1 MKNKV
6 IVDRPS
12 KTVIVN
18 KNYVYLKIGSSY
30 DKLSKQTRP
39 KRVLIGKLTS
49 DNKLMPNSSYYE
61 YFDTPLLEP
70 DNRADSVIVGPYV
83 VFDSIIE
90 KFKLDTL
97 LVGLFENANK
107 ILDIAY
113 YYIISESNASTYFE
127 DYAYNHLLYSP
138 KSFSDSTIGD
148 LLKNISDKDIDTF
161 FNAWCKINPKNDI
174 YISYDSTNI
183 NTVAG
188 NIDLAEYGVA
198 KDNDEFPQVNIS
210 LAYDQSNSIPLFYDA
225 YEGSIIDNTEC
236 ALMVERA
243 KRYGFKDIGF
253 ILDRGYFS
261 LRNIRFFD
269 ENNYSFIIMAKASAL
284 FIKETIEEVRFKLK
298 NSSNY
303 FLKGYGISGLTIER
317 KISDKDKKKRYFHIY
332 LDDEKA
338 AISKKEILNRFLL
351 MDEDLTNK
359 VNKKITKKEVLS
371 SYEKYYSLKFD
382 DYGYLKSFKRKD
394 KVIDALISDAG
405 CFVIITSKKMSALDA
420 LDTYRNRDS
429 IEKLFRAEKSYM
441 GFDCFKVHDDTRLK
455 AKLFILFIALI
466 VRTEVYNCLKP
477 LYLKDSKNFTVPK
490 AIKELEKL
498 YVTKLADNKYHQRYL
513 LTAKQKKILTT
524 FNISEESYKNTVNE
538 LLQKLN

>member
-6 IVDRPS
+6 VVDRPS

-30 DKLSKQTRP
+30 DKESKQTRP
-39 KRVLIGKLTS
+39 QRILIGKLTA
-49 DNKLMPNSSYYE
+49 DNRLMPNSNYYE
-61 YFDTPLLEP
+61 YFDTPLVEP
-70 DNRADSVIVGPYV
+70 SDIADSVIVGPYV
-83 VFDSIIE
+83 VFDSIISR
-90 KFKLDTL
+90 FKLDSL

-138 KSFSDSTIGD
+138 KAFSDSTIGD
-148 LLKNISDKDIDTF
+148 LLKSISDKDIDTF
-161 FNAWCKINPKNDI
+161 FNAWCKINPKKDI

-183 NTVAG
+183 NSVAG

-198 KDNDEFPQVNIS
+198 KDNDELPQVNVS
-210 LAYDQSNSIPLFYDA
+210 LAYNQDDSIPLFYDA
-225 YEGSIIDNTEC
+225 YSGSIIDNTEC
-236 ALMVERA
+236 SLMVERA

-269 ENNYSFIIMAKASAL
+269 DNNYSFIIMAKASAL
-284 FIKETIEEVRFKLK
+284 FIKEAIEEVRFKLK

-303 FLKGYGISGLTIER
+303 FLKGYGVSGLTITR
-317 KISDKDKKKRYFHIY
+317 KINDKDKKKRYFHIY

-338 AISKKEILNRFLL
+338 AISKKEILNKFLL

-359 VNKKITKKEVLS
+359 VNKKITKKEALS
-371 SYEKYYSLKFD
+371 SYEKYYTLKFD
-382 DYGYLKSFKRKD
+382 DYGYLISFKRKD
-394 KVIDALISDAG
+394 KVIDTLIADAG
-405 CFVIITSKKMSALDA
+405 MFVIVSSKQMSAYEA

-441 GFDCFKVHDDTRLK
+441 GFDCFRVHDDARLK
-455 AKLFILFIALI
+455 SKLFILFIALI
-466 VRTEVYNCLKP
+466 IRTEVYNRLKP

-498 YVTKLADNKYHQRYL
+498 YVTKLADDKYHQRYL

-524 FNISEESYKNTVNE
+524 FDITEDIYKNAVNE
-538 LLQKLN
+538 LLLKLN